1 LRHRLRGSA
10 ASQVRPDADPTIHPL
25 PWEATRVSDMSRG
38 QCQSGSTRKWALRVS
53 DEPTA
58 SHALTE
64 REAPKMVRTRMVT
77 IVLLT
82 VLVGGCVAPTEPN
95 TRRDPWYQAAVEV
108 VQDDNTRALR
118 YCEDAL
124 KLKGADLAREIESI
138 RQEFETDKSE
148 LNRVRLAMLLSLPGT
163 GLRDDQAALNLL
175 QPFLSDKSYENSTLR
190 PLALVLHAQF
200 SEIKRLD
207 EALQQQTA
215 KGKEEQR
222 RADALQQKLE
232 AILEME
238 MKMIEREQTVPPPK
252 RR

>member
-1 LRHRLRGSA
+1 
-10 ASQVRPDADPTIHPL
+10 
-25 PWEATRVSDMSRG
+25 
-38 QCQSGSTRKWALRVS
+38 
-53 DEPTA
+53 
-58 SHALTE
+58 
-64 REAPKMVRTRMVT
+64 MVRTPMAP
-77 IVLLT
+77 IVVLT
-82 VLVGGCVAPTEPN
+82 VLIGGCVAPAEPN
-95 TRRDPWYQAAVEV
+95 TRRDPWYQAAVEA
-108 VQDDNTRALR
+108 VQDDNARALR

-124 KLKGADLAREIESI
+124 KLKGADLAREIEST
-138 RQEFETDKSE
+138 RQEFEMDKSE
-148 LNRVRLAMLLSLPGT
+148 FNRIRLAMLLSLPMA

-175 QPFLSDKSYENSTLR
+175 QPFLNDKGYENSTLR

-207 EALQQQTA
+207 EALQQQAA
-215 KGKEEQR
+215 KAKEEQR

>member
-1 LRHRLRGSA
+1 MPKQFVKNR
-10 ASQVRPDADPTIHPL
+10 VAD
-25 PWEATRVSDMSRG
+25 
-38 QCQSGSTRKWALRVS
+38 KWRT
-53 DEPTA
+53 DGEPFR
-58 SHALTE
+58 TE
-64 REAPKMVRTRMVT
+64 QETPMMVRTRIA

-82 VLVGGCVAPTEPN
+82 VLVGGCVTPIEPN

-148 LNRVRLAMLLSLPGT
+148 FNRVRLAMLLSLPGT
-163 GLRDDQAALNLL
+163 GLRDDQTALNLL

-215 KGKEEQR
+215 KSKEEQR

>member
-1 LRHRLRGSA
+1 
-10 ASQVRPDADPTIHPL
+10 
-25 PWEATRVSDMSRG
+25 
-38 QCQSGSTRKWALRVS
+38 
-53 DEPTA
+53 
-58 SHALTE
+58 
-64 REAPKMVRTRMVT
+64 
-77 IVLLT
+77 
-82 VLVGGCVAPTEPN
+82 
-95 TRRDPWYQAAVEV
+95 
-108 VQDDNTRALR
+108 
-118 YCEDAL
+118 
-124 KLKGADLAREIESI
+124 
-138 RQEFETDKSE
+138 
-148 LNRVRLAMLLSLPGT
+148 MLLSLPGT